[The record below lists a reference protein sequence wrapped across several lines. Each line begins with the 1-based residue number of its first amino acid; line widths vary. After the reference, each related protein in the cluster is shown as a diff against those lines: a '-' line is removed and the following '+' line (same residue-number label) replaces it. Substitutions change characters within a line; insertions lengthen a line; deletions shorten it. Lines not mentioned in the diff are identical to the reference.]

1 MPKKT
6 KTDKNGVKPKGRKMK
21 PVEKPKDCSGDCQ
34 YNISEDTVEN
44 NKVKEKDVF
53 DKPNNKQSNTNK
65 KKKSK
70 Y

>member
-6 KTDKNGVKPKGRKMK
+6 KTDKNGVKPK
-21 PVEKPKDCSGDCQ
+21 DCSGDCQ
-34 YNISEDTVEN
+34 YNIAEDTVEN

-53 DKPNNKQSNTNK
+53 DKPK

>member
-34 YNISEDTVEN
+34 YNISEDTVET

-53 DKPNNKQSNTNK
+53 DKPNKGTNK

>member
-21 PVEKPKDCSGDCQ
+21 PVEKPKDCSG
-34 YNISEDTVEN
+34 EDTVEN

-53 DKPNNKQSNTNK
+53 DKPNKGTNK